1 MTAHIDS
8 FNQHGADFWNEH
20 GAYRT
25 LHHINPA
32 RLQFIERYINL
43 KNKKILDLG
52 CGGGILS
59 ESLAKKGA
67 QVLGIDLSE
76 TVLLAAQ
83 KHRDEHGLN
92 IDYQQ
97 ISSHELASQSALC
110 GQFDAIMCLEM
121 LEHVD
126 NPAPIL
132 RDIFTLLKPNG
143 YAFFSTINRSVRAY
157 LGAIV
162 IAEKLTSLVPKGTH
176 DYHAFI
182 KPEELCAMVEHAGLK
197 PKALCGLDYHPFLK
211 TATLSRKLDIN
222 YLLVAQKPQGAA

>member
-8 FNQHGADFWNEH
+8 FNQHGADFWNER

-32 RLQFIERYINL
+32 RLQFIKRYIPL
-43 KNKKILDLG
+43 KNQRILDLG

-59 ESLAKKGA
+59 ESLAREGA

-76 TVLLAAQ
+76 TVLNAART
-83 KHRDEHGLN
+83 HRDQQGLN

-97 ISSHELASQSALC
+97 ISSQQLREQSALP
-110 GQFDAIMCLEM
+110 FDAVMCLEM

-132 RDIFTLLKPNG
+132 RDIHSLLKPEG
-143 YAFFSTINRSVRAY
+143 YAFFSTINRTPRAY

-162 IAEKLTSLVPKGTH
+162 VAEKLTSLVPKGTH

-182 KPEELCAMVEHAGLK
+182 KPEELCAMVEQAGLK
-197 PKALCGLDYHPFLK
+197 PKALCGLDYHPLLK

-222 YLLVAQKPQGAA
+222 YLLVAQKPKA